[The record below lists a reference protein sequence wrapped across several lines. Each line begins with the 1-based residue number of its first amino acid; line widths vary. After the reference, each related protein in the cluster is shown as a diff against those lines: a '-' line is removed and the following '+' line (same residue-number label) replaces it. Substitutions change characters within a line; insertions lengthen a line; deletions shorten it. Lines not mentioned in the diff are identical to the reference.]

1 MVKSKQTLNTTLTDT
16 NAKSQRFLEAQKK
29 DQSLLIENQLKILDL
44 NSHSGL
50 RLKKNSART
59 SVLLKYVKSP
69 KVFLKKKILHSRE
82 APSEF
87 WVTLFENI
95 FKKL

>member
-59 SVLLKYVKSP
+59 SVLKYVKSP
-69 KVFLKKKILHSRE
+69 KVFLKKKFSSL
-82 APSEF
+82 
-87 WVTLFENI
+87 
-95 FKKL
+95 